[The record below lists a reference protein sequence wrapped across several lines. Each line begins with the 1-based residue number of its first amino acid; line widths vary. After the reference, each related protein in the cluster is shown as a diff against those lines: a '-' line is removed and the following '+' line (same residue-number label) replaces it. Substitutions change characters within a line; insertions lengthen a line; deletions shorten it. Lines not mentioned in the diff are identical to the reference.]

1 MKLNTFSYTEFK
13 GLPEEW
19 KTVDCTF
26 DKLNLIVGENASGK
40 SRTLNVLNALSDLLS
55 LSSELHFTSG
65 SYQAEFEDEKRTFIY
80 NLEIED
86 FVVTSEKLEI
96 DGRIVIDRGRDGR
109 GTILLAE
116 TNEPIAFQT
125 GVKQVA
131 ASSKRDPLQ
140 HPFLEELYAWGHG
153 LIKYEFGTPLGRDMI
168 GLSSPGMNIP
178 EEEPNIKDTQKAIAI
193 FAKGKKEFGKSFV
206 DAIISDMKMIGY
218 DLKKVDTGIIR
229 GLNLPKNLQ
238 GQPFGLYVQ
247 EADLPCKTYQNSMS
261 SGMFRALSVILQI
274 SYSLLSGEPSCILI
288 DDIGEG
294 LDFSRSSGLVNLM
307 IDKVSNSNTQLIM
320 TTNDRFIMNSVP
332 IKNWIV
338 LERSGGTVIQHNY
351 RNSKKLFDEF
361 EMTGL
366 NNFDLFSSNYIL
378 KKSTNGS

>member
-1 MKLNTFSYTEFK
+1 M
-13 GLPEEW
+13 
-19 KTVDCTF
+19 
-26 DKLNLIVGENASGK
+26 
-40 SRTLNVLNALSDLLS
+40 
-55 LSSELHFTSG
+55 
-65 SYQAEFEDEKRTFIY
+65 
-80 NLEIED
+80 
-86 FVVTSEKLEI
+86 
-96 DGRIVIDRGRDGR
+96 
-109 GTILLAE
+109 
-116 TNEPIAFQT
+116 
-125 GVKQVA
+125 
-131 ASSKRDPLQ
+131 
-140 HPFLEELYAWGHG
+140 
-153 LIKYEFGTPLGRDMI
+153 
-168 GLSSPGMNIP
+168 
-178 EEEPNIKDTQKAIAI
+178 
-193 FAKGKKEFGKSFV
+193 
-206 DAIISDMKMIGY
+206 
-218 DLKKVDTGIIR
+218 KKVDAGIIK
-229 GLNLPKNLQ
+229 GLNLPKNIQ

-247 EADLPCKTYQNSMS
+247 ETDLPCKTYQNSMS

-366 NNFDLFSSNYIL
+366 NNFDLFSINYIL